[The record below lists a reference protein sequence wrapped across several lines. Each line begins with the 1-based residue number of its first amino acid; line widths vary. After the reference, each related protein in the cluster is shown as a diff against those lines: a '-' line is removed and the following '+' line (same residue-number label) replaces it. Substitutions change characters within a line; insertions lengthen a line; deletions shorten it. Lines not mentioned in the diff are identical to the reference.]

1 MYICALPFYDHRIA
15 LSNLYKLLFMKSL
28 NGQPEFTDIKINI
41 LDNNEILSWIKK
53 WNIYPF
59 QFMEAYYNVKEKTIQ
74 KIEEYLSDKGL
85 INTTI
90 SNRQEAI

>member
-1 MYICALPFYDHRIA
+1 MKNLTDHNEI
-15 LSNLYKLLFMKSL
+15 N
-28 NGQPEFTDIKINI
+28 DIKINI
-41 LDNNEILSWIKK
+41 LDNNQILSWIKK

-74 KIEEYLSDKGL
+74 QIEEYLSDKGL

-90 SNRQEAI
+90 SNSQ

>member
-1 MYICALPFYDHRIA
+1 MKNLNDH
-15 LSNLYKLLFMKSL
+15 
-28 NGQPEFTDIKINI
+28 PEVNDIKINI

-59 QFMEAYYNVKEKTIQ
+59 QFMEAYYSVKEKTIQ

-85 INTTI
+85 INTTA
-90 SNRQEAI
+90 SGTKQ